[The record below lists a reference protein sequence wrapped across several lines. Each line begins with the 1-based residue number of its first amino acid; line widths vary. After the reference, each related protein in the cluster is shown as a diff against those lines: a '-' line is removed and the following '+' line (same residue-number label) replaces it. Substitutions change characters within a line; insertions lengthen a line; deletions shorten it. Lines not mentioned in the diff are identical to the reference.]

1 MGNVT
6 KQASTRF
13 SIVERSKGQSAIEK
27 ASYISRSILVSEF
40 DGQTYRPKYH
50 EDLVHSEITLPPNA
64 PKEYA
69 DRAALWNAVELSE
82 KGQKSQLARMLKAS
96 LPNEWSYELAE
107 EVVRDYVQRNFV
119 DKGMCADWAIHDS
132 ENDKGQRNLHIHVL
146 LTMRPLTE
154 NGEWGAKQK
163 MIYDLDENGEKIPVI
178 DKKTGQQKVD
188 KRNRKQWK
196 CHTADST
203 DWNSKENA
211 KMWRKDLADTI
222 NATNEQLGIALH
234 WEHRSFKEQGIDRE
248 PTIHIGAVANALE
261 RKGIQTE
268 RGNINRE
275 IIKNNMLLEQAK
287 EMLMLAK
294 QELHS
299 AQYAAYKGTQIKNTA
314 VSREKCQQVGIEV
327 MEMIA
332 RVRERKGRLDL
343 PIVSGKHLRKISD
356 RNRKSNA
363 AALDS
368 QSADNAEKFITTRKI
383 DSFESLAK
391 FTADREQ
398 KYQQLETVHLSKG
411 QKLNRLKELS
421 KMYALFAPIQA
432 TYKESQ
438 SLKRFTKMR
447 YDKEHKD
454 SLSKYPELKE
464 RMQNLLQNGEKVTPK
479 QWKAEIQSLQ
489 SEYDSIGREQTKT
502 ATELA
507 YAEVISYN
515 KKNLERGLQ
524 NENRQHNRQQ
534 NRTKRR
540 EEEI

>member
-1 MGNVT
+1 MANIT

-13 SIVERSKGQSAIEK
+13 SIVKRSKGQSAVEK
-27 ASYISRSILVSEF
+27 ASYISRSILVSEY

-50 EDLVHSEITLPPNA
+50 EDLVHSEISLPQNA

-69 DRAALWNAVELSE
+69 DRATLWNAVELSE

-119 DKGMCADWAIHDS
+119 DKGMCVDWAIHDS

-154 NGEWGAKQK
+154 NGEWGAKTK
-163 MIYDLDENGEKIPVI
+163 KVYVLDENGERIPLI

-196 CHTADST
+196 CQTVEST
-203 DWNSKENA
+203 DWNSRENA
-211 KMWRKDLADTI
+211 MMWRRDLADTI
-222 NATNEQLGIALH
+222 NATNEQLGIAVH
-234 WEHRSFKEQGIDRE
+234 WEHRSFKEQGIDKE

-275 IIKNNMLLEQAK
+275 IIRGNVLLEQAK
-287 EMLMLAK
+287 EMLELAK
-294 QELHS
+294 QEVRS
-299 AQYAAYKGTQIKNTA
+299 IQYSGLKEVAVNVKN
-314 VSREKCQQVGIEV
+314 EV
-327 MEMIA
+327 MERIA
-332 RVRERKGRLDL
+332 KVAKRKGRLDL
-343 PIVSGKHLRKISD
+343 PIVSGKYLRKISD
-356 RNRKSNA
+356 RT
-363 AALDS
+363 AL
-368 QSADNAEKFITTRKI
+368 QSADNAEKFIVSRKI
-383 DSFESLAK
+383 DSFENLAK

-398 KYQQLETVHLSKG
+398 KYRQLETVHLSKG
-411 QKLNRLKELS
+411 QKLSRLKELS
-421 KMYALFAPIQA
+421 KIYALYTSIQA

-438 SLKRFTKMR
+438 SLKGLAKMK
-447 YDKEHKD
+447 YDKEHKE
-454 SLSKYPELKE
+454 SLAKYPELKE
-464 RMQNLLQNGEKVTPK
+464 RMQNLLQQGEKITPK
-479 QWKAEIQSLQ
+479 QWKAEMQSLQ
-489 SEYDSIGREQTKT
+489 AEYDSIGKEQTKT

-515 KKNLERGLQ
+515 RKNLERELQ
-524 NENRQHNRQQ
+524 NESRQHNRQQ
-534 NRTKRR
+534 DKVKRR
-540 EEEI
+540 EKEI

>member
-13 SIVERSKGQSAIEK
+13 SIVKRSKGQSAVEK

-69 DRAALWNAVELSE
+69 DRATLWNAVELSE
-82 KGQKSQLARMLKAS
+82 KGQRSQLARMLKAS
-96 LPNEWSYELAE
+96 LPNDWSYELAE

-119 DKGMCADWAIHDS
+119 DKGMCADWAMYDS

-146 LTMRPLTE
+146 LTMLPLTE

-163 MIYDLDENGEKIPVI
+163 KIYDLDENGEKIPVI

-222 NATNEQLGIALH
+222 NATNEQLGIAVH
-234 WEHRSFKEQGIDRE
+234 WEHRSFKEQGIDRK

-275 IIKNNMLLEQAK
+275 IIKNNLLLEQAK

-299 AQYAAYKGTQIKNTA
+299 AQYAKIKNAA
-314 VSREKCQQVGIEV
+314 VSVKNEV

-332 RVRERKGRLDL
+332 KVREHKGRLDL
-343 PIVSGKHLRKISD
+343 PIVSGKHLRRISD

-363 AALDS
+363 SALDS

-398 KYQQLETVHLSKG
+398 KYQQLETVHLSKR

-421 KMYALFAPIQA
+421 KMYALYAPIQA

-438 SLKRFTKMR
+438 SLKGLAKMR

-464 RMQNLLQNGEKVTPK
+464 RMQSLLQNGEKITPK

-489 SEYDSIGREQTKT
+489 SEYDSIGKEQTKT

-507 YAEVISYN
+507 YAEIISYN
-515 KKNLERGLQ
+515 RKNLERELQ
-524 NENRQHNRQQ
+524 NESRQHNRQQ
-534 NRTKRR
+534 NKTKRR
-540 EEEI
+540 KEEI

>member
-1 MGNVT
+1 M
-6 KQASTRF
+6 
-13 SIVERSKGQSAIEK
+13 
-27 ASYISRSILVSEF
+27 
-40 DGQTYRPKYH
+40 
-50 EDLVHSEITLPPNA
+50 
-64 PKEYA
+64 
-69 DRAALWNAVELSE
+69 
-82 KGQKSQLARMLKAS
+82 
-96 LPNEWSYELAE
+96 
-107 EVVRDYVQRNFV
+107 QRNFV

-132 ENDKGQRNLHIHVL
+132 ENDKGQRNLYIHVL
-146 LTMRPLTE
+146 FTMRPLTE
-154 NGEWGAKQK
+154 NGEWGAKTK
-163 MIYDLDENGEKIPVI
+163 KVYELDENGEKIPVI

-196 CHTADST
+196 CHTVENT
-203 DWNSKENA
+203 DWNSRENA

-275 IIKNNMLLEQAK
+275 IIKNNLLLEQVK
-287 EMLMLAK
+287 EMLMLAR

-299 AQYAAYKGTQIKNTA
+299 AQYATYKSTQIKNTA
-314 VSREKCQQVGIEV
+314 VSVKNEV

-332 RVRERKGRLDL
+332 KVRERKGRLDL
-343 PIVSGKHLRKISD
+343 PIVSGKHLRRISD
-356 RNRKSNA
+356 RT
-363 AALDS
+363 AL

-391 FTADREQ
+391 FTADKEQ
-398 KYQQLETVHLSKG
+398 RYQQLETVHLSKG
-411 QKLNRLKELS
+411 QKLKRLKELS
-421 KMYALFAPIQA
+421 KMYALFAPVQA

-438 SLKRFTKMR
+438 SLKGFAKMK

-464 RMQNLLQNGEKVTPK
+464 RMQSLLQNGGKITPK

-489 SEYDSIGREQTKT
+489 SEYDSIGKEQTKT

-515 KKNLERGLQ
+515 KKNLDRELQ
-524 NENRQHNRQQ
+524 NESRQHNRQQ
-534 NRTKRR
+534 GRMKRR
-540 EEEI
+540 AEEI

>member
-1 MGNVT
+1 M
-6 KQASTRF
+6 
-13 SIVERSKGQSAIEK
+13 
-27 ASYISRSILVSEF
+27 SEY
-40 DGQTYRPKYH
+40 DGQTCRPKYH

-163 MIYDLDENGEKIPVI
+163 KVYDLDENGEKIPVI

-234 WEHRSFKEQGIDRE
+234 WEHRSFKEQGIDRD

-261 RKGIQTE
+261 
-268 RGNINRE
+268 
-275 IIKNNMLLEQAK
+275 
-287 EMLMLAK
+287 
-294 QELHS
+294 
-299 AQYAAYKGTQIKNTA
+299 
-314 VSREKCQQVGIEV
+314 C
-327 MEMIA
+327 
-332 RVRERKGRLDL
+332 KGRLDL

-438 SLKRFTKMR
+438 SLKRLTKTR

-464 RMQNLLQNGEKVTPK
+464 RMQSLLQNGEKVTPK

>member
-13 SIVERSKGQSAIEK
+13 SIVKRSKGQSAVEK
-27 ASYISRSILVSEF
+27 ASYISRSVLVSEF

-69 DRAALWNAVELSE
+69 DRATLWNAVELSE

-132 ENDKGQRNLHIHVL
+132 ENDKGQRNLHIHVM
-146 LTMRPLTE
+146 LTLRPLTE
-154 NGEWGAKQK
+154 KGEWGAKQK
-163 MIYDLDENGEKIPVI
+163 KVS
-178 DKKTGQQKVD
+178 GQQKVD

-196 CHTADST
+196 CHTVENT
-203 DWNSKENA
+203 DWNSRENA

-275 IIKNNMLLEQAK
+275 IIKNNLLLEQVK

-299 AQYAAYKGTQIKNTA
+299 AQYEKIKNTA
-314 VSREKCQQVGIEV
+314 VSVKNEV

-332 RVRERKGRLDL
+332 KVRERKGRLDL
-343 PIVSGKHLRKISD
+343 PIVSGKHLRRISD
-356 RNRKSNA
+356 RT
-363 AALDS
+363 AL

-391 FTADREQ
+391 FTADKEQ
-398 KYQQLETVHLSKG
+398 RYQELETVHLSKG

-421 KMYALFAPIQA
+421 KMYALFAPVQA
-432 TYKESQ
+432 SYKESQ
-438 SLKRFTKMR
+438 SLKGFAKMK

-454 SLSKYPELKE
+454 SLLKYPELKE
-464 RMQNLLQNGEKVTPK
+464 RMQSLLQNGEKITPK

-489 SEYDSIGREQTKT
+489 SEYDSISKEQTKT

-507 YAEVISYN
+507 YVEVIGYN
-515 KKNLERGLQ
+515 KKNLERELQ
-524 NENRQHNRQQ
+524 NESRQHNRQQ

-540 EEEI
+540 KEEI

>member
-1 MGNVT
+1 MANVT

-13 SIVERSKGQSAIEK
+13 SIVKRSKGQSAVEK

-69 DRAALWNAVELSE
+69 DRATLWNAVELSE

-163 MIYDLDENGEKIPVI
+163 KIYDLDENGEKIPVI

-222 NATNEQLGIALH
+222 NATNEQLGIAVH

-275 IIKNNMLLEQAK
+275 IIKNNLLLEQAK
-287 EMLMLAK
+287 EMLMLAR

-299 AQYAAYKGTQIKNTA
+299 AQYATYKSTQIKSTA
-314 VSREKCQQVGIEV
+314 VSREQCQQAGMEV

-332 RVRERKGRLDL
+332 KVRERKGRLDL
-343 PIVSGKHLRKISD
+343 PIVSGKHLRRISD
-356 RNRKSNA
+356 RT
-363 AALDS
+363 AL

-398 KYQQLETVHLSKG
+398 KYSQLETVHLSKG

-421 KMYALFAPIQA
+421 KMYALYAPIQA

-438 SLKRFTKMR
+438 SLKGFAKMK

-464 RMQNLLQNGEKVTPK
+464 RMQSLLQNGEKITPK

-489 SEYDSIGREQTKT
+489 AEYDSIRKEQSKT

-515 KKNLERGLQ
+515 RKNLERELQ
-524 NENRQHNRQQ
+524 NESRQQ
-534 NRTKRR
+534 NRQPGRAKRR
-540 EEEI
+540 EEELL

>member
-1 MGNVT
+1 M
-6 KQASTRF
+6 
-13 SIVERSKGQSAIEK
+13 
-27 ASYISRSILVSEF
+27 SEY

-69 DRAALWNAVELSE
+69 DRATLWNAVELSE

-163 MIYDLDENGEKIPVI
+163 KIYDLDENGERIPVI

-203 DWNSKENA
+203 DWNSKDNA
-211 KMWRKDLADTI
+211 KIWRKDLADTI
-222 NATNEQLGIALH
+222 NATNEQLGIAVH

-275 IIKNNMLLEQAK
+275 IIKNNLLLEQAK

-299 AQYAAYKGTQIKNTA
+299 AQYAKIKNAA
-314 VSREKCQQVGIEV
+314 VSMKNEV

-332 RVRERKGRLDL
+332 KVRERKGRLDL
-343 PIVSGKHLRKISD
+343 PIVSGKHLRRISD
-356 RNRKSNA
+356 RT
-363 AALDS
+363 AL

-383 DSFESLAK
+383 DSFESLVK

-398 KYQQLETVHLSKG
+398 KYSQLETVHLSKG

-421 KMYALFAPIQA
+421 KMYALYAPIQA

-438 SLKRFTKMR
+438 SLKGLAKMR

-464 RMQNLLQNGEKVTPK
+464 RMQSLLQNGEKVTPK

-489 SEYDSIGREQTKT
+489 AEYDSIGKEQTKT

-507 YAEVISYN
+507 YAEVIGYN
-515 KKNLERGLQ
+515 KKNLERELQ
-524 NENRQHNRQQ
+524 NESRQHNRQQ
-534 NRTKRR
+534 SKTKQR

>member
-1 MGNVT
+1 
-6 KQASTRF
+6 
-13 SIVERSKGQSAIEK
+13 
-27 ASYISRSILVSEF
+27 
-40 DGQTYRPKYH
+40 
-50 EDLVHSEITLPPNA
+50 
-64 PKEYA
+64 
-69 DRAALWNAVELSE
+69 
-82 KGQKSQLARMLKAS
+82 
-96 LPNEWSYELAE
+96 
-107 EVVRDYVQRNFV
+107 
-119 DKGMCADWAIHDS
+119 
-132 ENDKGQRNLHIHVL
+132 
-146 LTMRPLTE
+146 MRPLTE

-163 MIYDLDENGEKIPVI
+163 KVYDLDENGERIPVI

-196 CHTADST
+196 CHTADSIG
-203 DWNSKENA
+203 WNSKENA

-234 WEHRSFKEQGIDRE
+234 WEHRSFKEEGIDRE

-275 IIKNNMLLEQAK
+275 IIRNNMLLEQAK

-294 QELHS
+294 QEVHS
-299 AQYAAYKGTQIKNTA
+299 AQYATYKSTQIKNTA
-314 VSREKCQQVGIEV
+314 VSVKNEV

-332 RVRERKGRLDL
+332 KVRGRKGRLDL
-343 PIVSGKHLRKISD
+343 PIVSGKHLRKIAD
-356 RNRKSNA
+356 RT
-363 AALDS
+363 AL
-368 QSADNAEKFITTRKI
+368 QSADNAEKFIMTRKI

-391 FTADREQ
+391 FTADKEQ

-421 KMYALFAPIQA
+421 KMYALYAPIQA

-438 SLKRFTKMR
+438 SLKGFAKMK

-464 RMQNLLQNGEKVTPK
+464 RMQSLLQNGEKITPK

-489 SEYDSIGREQTKT
+489 SEYDSISKEQTKT

-515 KKNLERGLQ
+515 KKNLARELQ

-534 NRTKRR
+534 NETEGGRNLMK
-540 EEEI
+540 I

>member
-1 MGNVT
+1 MANIT

-13 SIVERSKGQSAIEK
+13 SIVKRSKGQSAVEK
-27 ASYISRSILVSEF
+27 ASYISRSILVSEY

-50 EDLVHSEITLPPNA
+50 EDLVHSEISLPQNA

-69 DRAALWNAVELSE
+69 DRATLWNAVELSE

-119 DKGMCADWAIHDS
+119 DKGMCVDWAIHDS

-154 NGEWGAKQK
+154 NGEWGAKTK
-163 MIYDLDENGEKIPVI
+163 KIYVLDENGERIPLI

-188 KRNRKQWK
+188 NRNREQWI
-196 CHTADST
+196 CQTVEST
-203 DWNSKENA
+203 DWNSRENA
-211 KMWRKDLADTI
+211 MMWRRDLADTI
-222 NATNEQLGIALH
+222 NATNEQLGIAVH
-234 WEHRSFKEQGIDRE
+234 WEHRSFKEQGIDKE

-275 IIKNNMLLEQAK
+275 IIRGNVLLEQAK
-287 EMLMLAK
+287 EMLELAK
-294 QELHS
+294 QEVRS
-299 AQYAAYKGTQIKNTA
+299 IQYSGLKEVAVNVKN
-314 VSREKCQQVGIEV
+314 EV

-332 RVRERKGRLDL
+332 KVAKRKGRLDL
-343 PIVSGKHLRKISD
+343 PIVSGKYLRKISD
-356 RNRKSNA
+356 RT
-363 AALDS
+363 AL
-368 QSADNAEKFITTRKI
+368 QSADNAEKFIVSRKI
-383 DSFESLAK
+383 DSFENLAK

-398 KYQQLETVHLSKG
+398 KYRQLETVHLSKG
-411 QKLNRLKELS
+411 QKLSRLKELS
-421 KMYALFAPIQA
+421 KIYALYTSIQA

-438 SLKRFTKMR
+438 SLKGLAKMK
-447 YDKEHKD
+447 YDKEHKE
-454 SLSKYPELKE
+454 SLAKYPELKE
-464 RMQNLLQNGEKVTPK
+464 RMQNLLQQGEKITPK
-479 QWKAEIQSLQ
+479 QWKAEMQSLQ
-489 SEYDSIGREQTKT
+489 AEYDSISKEQSKT

-515 KKNLERGLQ
+515 RKNLERELQ
-524 NENRQHNRQQ
+524 NESRQHNRQQ
-534 NRTKRR
+534 DKVKRR
-540 EEEI
+540 EKEI

>member
-1 MGNVT
+1 MS
-6 KQASTRF
+6 ASLT
-13 SIVERSKGQSAIEK
+13 G
-27 ASYISRSILVSEF
+27 
-40 DGQTYRPKYH
+40 RPTAPTKYH
-50 EDLVHSEITLPPNA
+50 EDLVHSEISLPPNA

-69 DRAALWNAVELSE
+69 DRATLWNAVELSE

-132 ENDKGQRNLHIHVL
+132 ENDKGQRNLHIHVM
-146 LTMRPLTE
+146 LTLRPLTE
-154 NGEWGAKQK
+154 KGEWGAKQK
-163 MIYDLDENGEKIPVI
+163 KVS
-178 DKKTGQQKVD
+178 GQQKVD

-196 CHTADST
+196 CHTVENT
-203 DWNSKENA
+203 DWNSRENA

-275 IIKNNMLLEQAK
+275 IIKNNLLLEQVK

-299 AQYAAYKGTQIKNTA
+299 AQYEKIKNTA
-314 VSREKCQQVGIEV
+314 VSVKNEV

-332 RVRERKGRLDL
+332 KVRERKGRLDL

-356 RNRKSNA
+356 RT
-363 AALDS
+363 AL

-391 FTADREQ
+391 FTADKEQ
-398 KYQQLETVHLSKG
+398 RYQELETVHLSKG

-421 KMYALFAPIQA
+421 KMYALFAPVQA

-438 SLKRFTKMR
+438 SLKGFAKMK

-454 SLSKYPELKE
+454 SLLKYPELKE
-464 RMQNLLQNGEKVTPK
+464 RMQSLLQNGEKITPK

-489 SEYDSIGREQTKT
+489 SEYDSISKEQTKT

-507 YAEVISYN
+507 YVEVIGYN
-515 KKNLERGLQ
+515 KKNLERELQ
-524 NENRQHNRQQ
+524 NESRQHNRQQ

-540 EEEI
+540 KEEI

>member
-1 MGNVT
+1 M
-6 KQASTRF
+6 
-13 SIVERSKGQSAIEK
+13 
-27 ASYISRSILVSEF
+27 SEY
-40 DGQTYRPKYH
+40 DGQVYRPKYH
-50 EDLVHSEITLPPNA
+50 EDLVHSEISLPPNA

-69 DRAALWNAVELSE
+69 DRATLWNAVELSE

-163 MIYDLDENGEKIPVI
+163 KIYDLDENGEKIPVI

-188 KRNRKQWK
+188 KQNRKQWK

-203 DWNSKENA
+203 DWNSRENA
-211 KMWRKDLADTI
+211 RMWRKDLAGTI
-222 NATNEQLGIALH
+222 NATNEQLGIEVR

-261 RKGIQTE
+261 HKGIQTE

-299 AQYAAYKGTQIKNTA
+299 AQYAKIKNTA
-314 VSREKCQQVGIEV
+314 VSVKNEV

-332 RVRERKGRLDL
+332 KVRERKGRLDL
-343 PIVSGKHLRKISD
+343 PIVSGKHLRRISD
-356 RNRKSNA
+356 RT
-363 AALDS
+363 AL

-391 FTADREQ
+391 FTADKEQ
-398 KYQQLETVHLSKG
+398 RYQELEMVHLSKG

-421 KMYALFAPIQA
+421 KMYALYAPIQA

-438 SLKRFTKMR
+438 SLKGFAKMK

-454 SLSKYPELKE
+454 SLSKYLELKE
-464 RMQNLLQNGEKVTPK
+464 RMQSLLQNGEKITLK

-489 SEYDSIGREQTKT
+489 SEYDSIGKEQTKT

-507 YAEVISYN
+507 YAEVIGYN
-515 KKNLERGLQ
+515 RKNLERELQ
-524 NENRQHNRQQ
+524 NESRQHNRQQ
-534 NRTKRR
+534 SKTKRR
-540 EEEI
+540 AEEI

>member
-1 MGNVT
+1 MAKVT
-6 KQASTRF
+6 KQESTRF
-13 SIVERSKGQSAIEK
+13 SIVKRSEGQSAVEK
-27 ASYISRSILVSEF
+27 ASYISRSILVSEY

-50 EDLVHSEITLPPNA
+50 EDLAHSEINLPPNA

-69 DRAALWNAVELSE
+69 DRSALWNAVELSE
-82 KGQKSQLARMLKAS
+82 KRQDAQLARMLKAS

-132 ENDKGQRNLHIHVL
+132 ENDKGQRNLHIHVM
-146 LTMRPLTE
+146 LTLRPLTDK
-154 NGEWGAKQK
+154 GEWGAKQK
-163 MIYDLDENGEKIPVI
+163 KVYDLDENGERIPVI
-178 DKKTGQQKVD
+178 DKKTGMQKVD
-188 KRNRKQWK
+188 RQNRKQWK
-196 CHTADST
+196 CHIVDST
-203 DWNSKENA
+203 DWNSQENA

-222 NATNEQLGIALH
+222 NATNEQLGIAVH

-275 IIKNNMLLEQAK
+275 IIRNNMLLEQAK

-294 QELHS
+294 QEVHS
-299 AQYAAYKGTQIKNTA
+299 AQYAVYKTA
-314 VSREKCQQVGIEV
+314 VSVKNEV
-327 MEMIA
+327 TEMIA
-332 RVRERKGRLDL
+332 KVRERKGRLDL

-356 RNRKSNA
+356 RT
-363 AALDS
+363 AL

-383 DSFESLAK
+383 DSFGSLAK
-391 FTADREQ
+391 FTEDREQ
-398 KYQQLETVHLSKG
+398 RYQQLETVHLSKG

-421 KMYALFAPIQA
+421 KMYALYAPIQA

-438 SLKRFTKMR
+438 SLKGLAKMR

-464 RMQNLLQNGEKVTPK
+464 RMQSLLQNGEKITPK

-489 SEYDSIGREQTKT
+489 SEYDSIGKEQTKT

-515 KKNLERGLQ
+515 RKNLERELQ
-524 NENRQHNRQQ
+524 NESRQQNRQQ
-534 NRTKRR
+534 NKTKRR